1 MTPRTRIDQPIWSPD
16 PAHVRAT
23 RMHQFS
29 QFVCDRNG
37 LSLDTYEALWQ
48 WSIENRE
55 AFWSAVWSFCGVRG
69 SPGQTVLV
77 DGDSWRPLRWVKGFL
92 RRLPTGETM
101 NLPIS
106 PQLEE
111 FFRVI
116 GQPD

>member
-55 AFWSAVWSFCGVRG
+55 AFWSAIWSFCGVRG
-69 SPGQTVLV
+69 SLGDSVLV
-77 DGDSWRPLRWVKGFL
+77 DGD
-92 RRLPTGETM
+92 RLPGA
-101 NLPIS
+101 P
-106 PQLEE
+106 
-111 FFRVI
+111 
-116 GQPD
+116 